1 MSHAWVRLNLANPGP
16 WTPAFTMHSS
26 MIVGKDCVLV
36 LNFSSTPFYFFEIFS
51 ITGQCFE
58 TKFQSM
64 LGMSTEEMGELWNE
78 SYCENYGNGLSLW
91 AIIASYSSTHST
103 FLPSDLS
110 DNSTGGHFFERPLD
124 NYINTIYRVLELS

>member
-1 MSHAWVRLNLANPGP
+1 
-16 WTPAFTMHSS
+16 MHSS

-78 SYCENYGNGLSLW
+78 SYCENYGN
-91 AIIASYSSTHST
+91 AITIKVPRQDLMYPGWSSMHCVAE
-103 FLPSDLS
+103 
-110 DNSTGGHFFERPLD
+110 DN
-124 NYINTIYRVLELS
+124 